1 MHGAIYFTGAVP
13 QVDKRRNESPPTEAA
28 LFADCKIDQRRSAR
42 SRPWSRQ
49 DYEAQMLTNEEFASL
64 LRVRN
69 AAVNRAAPT
78 IPAAHLA
85 YAGAGG
91 FNPEQILTGKGSH

>member
-13 QVDKRRNESPPTEAA
+13 QVDKRRNEGPPTEAA

-69 AAVNRAAPT
+69 AADALRPRFPPHT
-78 IPAAHLA
+78 WLMPGLA
-85 YAGAGG
+85 V
-91 FNPEQILTGKGSH
+91 LTPNKF